1 MATGK
6 NKVER
11 GFRLSF
17 DDSGGTARDLSG
29 DLVPGSVS
37 GGGLVFDEADMTGV
51 SESVYNFLR
60 GHANSEITAT
70 FHMNDTATTG
80 ATTVLNG
87 QLLPSVAG
95 TGTLTLQWGASS
107 AAPTNPDPEWE
118 GEYVLLMG
126 SIALDGNKHVHNVT
140 FKPTGSTAPAWGTV
154 T

>member
-11 GFRLSF
+11 GFRLLF

-37 GGGLVFDEADMTGV
+37 GGGLTFDEANMTGV
-51 SESVYNFLR
+51 SEAVNNFLR
-60 GHANSEITAT
+60 GHATSEIAAN

-87 QLLPSVAG
+87 QSLPSVAG

-118 GEYVLLMG
+118 GEYILL
-126 SIALDGNKHVHNVT
+126 SSNIALEGNKHVHQVV
-140 FKPTGSTAPAWGTV
+140 FKPTGSTAPAFGTV
-154 T
+154 A

>member
-1 MATGK
+1 MAGK
-6 NKVER
+6 NKVET

-37 GGGLVFDEADMTGV
+37 GGGLTYDEADMTGV
-51 SESVYNFLR
+51 SESVRNYLS
-60 GHANSEITAT
+60 GHAESEIAAN

-87 QLLPSVAG
+87 QLGS
-95 TGTLTLQWGASS
+95 TGTLTLQWGEAG
-107 AAPTNPDPEWE
+107 AAPSAGDPEWE
-118 GEYVLLMG
+118 GEYILLQNN
-126 SIALDGNKHVHNVT
+126 IALDGNKFVHQCV

-154 T
+154 A